1 MLLRYLQDLTLQMQI
16 IYILCVHT
24 TSLVWKKKKKFKYVF
39 RGAMK
44 TRRHYNYVY

>member
-24 TSLVWKKKKKFKYVF
+24 TSLVWKKEKKNSNMCS
-39 RGAMK
+39 GGDENQE
-44 TRRHYNYVY
+44 TL